1 MKALTERFLGV
12 KVQTGEHSSVQD
24 SQAALRLYT
33 MFRKDWEAARE
44 AKRLRNLKKKL
55 RNIEALEAKLSSG
68 EIENPEPKL
77 LEKVARKTEV
87 MKEINALEKLIP
99 S

>member
-33 MFRKDWEAARE
+33 MFRKDWEADRM
-44 AKRLRNLKKKL
+44 
-55 RNIEALEAKLSSG
+55 
-68 EIENPEPKL
+68 
-77 LEKVARKTEV
+77 ARKIKNKNSSIKSKANTKQLDQSRFVLAKQAGKSLGSRPMYNPSDSED
-87 MKEINALEKLIP
+87 EI
-99 S
+99 

>member
-1 MKALTERFLGV
+1 
-12 KVQTGEHSSVQD
+12 
-24 SQAALRLYT
+24 

-68 EIENPEPKL
+68 EIENPEPKQ